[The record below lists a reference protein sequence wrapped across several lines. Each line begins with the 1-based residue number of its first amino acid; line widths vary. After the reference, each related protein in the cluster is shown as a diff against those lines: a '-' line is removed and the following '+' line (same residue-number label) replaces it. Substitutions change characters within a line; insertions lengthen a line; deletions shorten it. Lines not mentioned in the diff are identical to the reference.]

1 MFDLP
6 NFKIQYSTFEDRRSM
21 FYVSR
26 SQSGFNV
33 QRSKFSVRRSTFTVL
48 FLLAASL
55 LGQTQSDLD
64 TQRLYRIS
72 QQEQKIYHRLETD
85 PDFYTDDD
93 LEHELGEVLR
103 AYSNYLSENPE
114 DVSALVLYGK
124 LLRRAGKNDLAFKV
138 FLKADELDPA
148 IAVVKQQI
156 GNHLAE
162 TGNGK
167 AALTFYLN
175 AVELEPEVPEYN
187 YALGEILHIFRDEF
201 LSDQLF
207 TRDAIDREMLKAFRM
222 AARMDP
228 ENFDMQ
234 MRLGEAYYDLENPD
248 WKNALLHWEKLRKA
262 TPDYNELRCQI
273 LDLHRARVLVTL
285 GRQQEA
291 DELLNEVT
299 QPGLQTTRQQILEE
313 IARHRREPP
322 TSF

>member
-1 MFDLP
+1 MFHVRPAEFQNPIFDVR
-6 NFKIQYSTFEDRRSM
+6 SSM
-21 FYVSR
+21 FNVR
-26 SQSGFNV
+26 SWKFN
-33 QRSKFSVRRSTFTVL
+33 VRRSTFIPL
-48 FLLAASL
+48 FFLAASL
-55 LGQTQSDLD
+55 FGQTQSDLD

-85 PDFYTDDD
+85 PDFYTDEY
-93 LEHELGEVLR
+93 LKHELGEVIR
-103 AYSNYLSENPE
+103 AYSSYLSENPE
-114 DVSALVLYGK
+114 DVSALILYGK
-124 LLRRAGKNDLAFKV
+124 LLRRIGENDRAFTV
-138 FLKADELDPA
+138 FLKADELDPT

-175 AVELEPEVPEYN
+175 AVELDPEVPEYT
-187 YALGEILHIFRDEF
+187 YALGEILHIFKDEF

-222 AARMDP
+222 AAKLNPD
-228 ENFDMQ
+228 NFDIQ

-248 WKNALLHWEKLRKA
+248 WKTALLHWEKLRKA

-273 LDLHRARVLVTL
+273 LDLHRARVLVAL
-285 GRQQEA
+285 GRKQEA
-291 DELLNEVT
+291 RELLNEVT

-313 IARHRREPP
+313 IARHDKETP
-322 TSF
+322 TRF